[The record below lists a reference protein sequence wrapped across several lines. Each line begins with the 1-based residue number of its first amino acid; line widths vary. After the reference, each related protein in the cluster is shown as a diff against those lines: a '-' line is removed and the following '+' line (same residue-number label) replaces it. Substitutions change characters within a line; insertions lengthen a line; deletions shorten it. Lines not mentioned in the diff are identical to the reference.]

1 MHFLDQIKLLKRI
14 HNLIK
19 KKAIGSPNQLATR
32 LDISRASVFRQ
43 INILKMLGAKIN
55 YSYDK
60 ESYVYEEEFSLK
72 FS

>member
-19 KKAIGSPNQLATR
+19 KKATGSPNQLATR

>member
-19 KKAIGSPNQLATR
+19 KKATGSPDQLATR

-55 YSYDK
+55 YSYDRG
-60 ESYVYEEEFSLK
+60 SYVYEEEFSLK